1 MPSSSTRQA
10 INIAADAGET
20 TTAQVAQENLKS
32 IDENCKH
39 RYQVRSCTTTKS
51 IMHNIQC
58 SVQPHSH
65 NIQCSVQLTV
75 TTFSVAYSSQ

>member
-32 IDENCKH
+32 IDKNCKH

-58 SVQPHSH
+58 SVQ
-65 NIQCSVQLTV
+65 LTV
-75 TTFSVAYSSQ
+75 TTFSVAYS